1 MKSKSHP
8 VWFLW
13 RWLICVLIVLTITG
27 CSTIKI
33 VGDYDEQIDKG
44 TAALQ
49 KDVETYLVKLESSA
63 EKPEDKVSSYVNNKQ
78 FYSDSRVAI
87 SGLRL
92 RADATER
99 NSLTVRAFDKLN
111 ANLDVFESMHKEG
124 ITRTEITK
132 LIRPG
137 FTQQFTAI
145 LTFEIAKRRG
155 EKPDES
161 KATAASTPNPTDAGD
176 KK

>member
-1 MKSKSHP
+1 MKNKSHP

-13 RWLICVLIVLTITG
+13 RWLMCVLIVFTITG

-33 VGDYDEQIDKG
+33 VGDYDEQIDQG
-44 TAALQ
+44 TTALQ

-63 EKPEDKVSSYVNNKQ
+63 AKPEDKVAAYIDNKQ
-78 FYSDSRVAI
+78 FYSDSRVTI

-111 ANLDVFESMHKEG
+111 ANLDLFESMHKEG
-124 ITRTEITK
+124 IIRIEITK